1 MLEITRKG
9 IKTVVEGTQPELN
22 KKAPNFSLYNLDN
35 HAVTLDSLKGKKA
48 IISVFPDINTRVCDL
63 QTLRFFNIAS
73 TLDNVAIV
81 NVSNNTKEELKDWCA
96 LKEVSMEMLTDD
108 NRSFATAYGLW
119 MPEFERLARSIFVID
134 EMGTLIYSEIVP
146 EMASEPNYDAAI
158 QATK

>member
-9 IKTVVEGTQPELN
+9 VKTVVEGTQPKLY
-22 KKAPNFSLYNLDN
+22 KKAPHFSLYNLDN
-35 HAVTLDSLKGKKA
+35 QVVTLDSLKGRKA

-63 QTLRFFNIAS
+63 QALRFFNIAS

-96 LKEVSMEMLTDD
+96 LKQVSMEMLTDD

-119 MPEFERLARSIFVID
+119 MPEFERLARSIFVLD
-134 EMGTLIYSEIVP
+134 EDGTLIYSEIVP

-158 QATK
+158 SATK